1 MNIEKI
7 GVGMELRFEEGNFK
21 IESINDGKLVYGTM
35 YIYDYD
41 ESIDDLCERTE
52 KWQLTFRDIEAHLY
66 AYDGHNHK
74 VRWEG
79 ARA

>member
-7 GVGMELRFEEGNFK
+7 GIGTKLDFEEGTFLV
-21 IESINDGKLVYGTM
+21 ESINGGKLVYGTM
-35 YIYDYD
+35 YIVDYD
-41 ESIDDLCERTE
+41 ENYDVLFEREE

-79 ARA
+79 ARS